1 MRISVVAVGRA
12 REAPEQMLCDLNC
25 KRAIALGRKLG
36 FSQLDLLTV
45 DTSRS
50 SDTTA
55 RMEEE
60 AKRLSG
66 YIPSSAHRIALDEAG
81 RSLSSEA
88 LAKHLAA
95 LRDRGGRDLAFLI
108 GGPDGLAASL
118 REGAN
123 ERLAFGPQTWPH
135 LLVRAMLAEQIYRA
149 FTILSGH
156 PYHRG
161 RTN

>member
-1 MRISVVAVGRA
+1 MRITVAAVGRA
-12 REAPEQMLCDLNC
+12 RDTPEQSLCDLHL
-25 KRAIALGRKLG
+25 KRATALGGKLG
-36 FSQLDLLTV
+36 FTQLDFLTV
-45 DTSRS
+45 DISRG
-50 SDTTA
+50 SDNAA

-60 AKRLSG
+60 AKRLTSRV
-66 YIPSSAHRIALDEAG
+66 PHPAHRIALDEGG

-88 LAKHLAA
+88 LAKHLAS
-95 LRDRGGRDLAFLI
+95 LRDRGGRDLVFMI
-108 GGPDGLAASL
+108 GGPDGMASSL

-123 ERLAFGPQTWPH
+123 ERLAFGLQTWPH
-135 LLVRAMLAEQIYRA
+135 LMVRVMLAEQIYRA

>member
-1 MRISVVAVGRA
+1 MRITVAAVGRA
-12 REAPEQMLCDLNC
+12 REAPEQSLCDLHW
-25 KRAIALGRKLG
+25 KRATLLGRKLG
-36 FSQLDLLTV
+36 FSQLDFLTV
-45 DTSRS
+45 DISRER
-50 SDTTA
+50 DPAA

-60 AKRLSG
+60 AKRLASRV
-66 YIPSSAHRIALDEAG
+66 PHPAHRIALDEAG
-81 RSLSSEA
+81 RALSSEA
-88 LAKHLAA
+88 LAKHLAT

-108 GGPDGLAASL
+108 GGPDGLAPSL
-118 REGAN
+118 REGAD

-135 LLVRAMLAEQIYRA
+135 LLVRVMLAEQIYRA